1 MRLPIKGE
9 VFNLVFTGELCSPG
23 VFVFVFEVFE
33 EFLVNKKKILEKI
46 IRGIKMS
53 CNSYG
58 CNERSRCVECKR
70 GKRGV
75 IGPAG
80 PIGPIGATGARGATG
95 VTGPTGANGRDG
107 VTGPT
112 GPSGSAGAAGLP
124 GATGAIGPTGSPGLQ
139 GATGPTGD
147 PGLQGLPGPTGP
159 TGSNGTD
166 GAIGPTGPTGLGA
179 TGPTGADGA
188 TGATGPG
195 GQVTADCF
203 PYFFDTSST
212 STPPPTFIDINTF
225 DFTTTTVVY
234 LNDQFNHPPPDNDIS
249 GFLMGLLNNPNAS
262 VWPGIMKIVY
272 NPTPTTEEFVLY
284 GINKLG
290 SFHDN
295 TNNVWNLSVQYI
307 SGNISPLPPQAS
319 DIVVCIA
326 TVGDKGDPGPTGDT
340 GPTGPPGFG
349 PTGPAGAT
357 GDIGPTGPTG
367 PGITG
372 PTGAIGPTG
381 IPGTSVAISSAFVYS
396 SESQLKV
403 LPSGGFTGPAGST
416 GPQFQLVTF
425 SGMTGGNIIG
435 PLGNGWEFIGGS
447 TGPYSELVNNGA
459 NADGYYLITYKLDIH
474 TNSVGVSPAP
484 DHTRAATVLTL
495 DGVAVEGSCSAAQAP
510 DTIHM
515 YSISNTILVKYI
527 TGSKLSLW
535 WWACYFSSTP
545 PTIGTQISPP
555 NVVGLSIGPGR
566 IQPGNTTTI
575 TNSQW
580 IQGLLPTVQVPNPPM
595 EATASM
601 VITRITGF

>member
-1 MRLPIKGE
+1 MYG
-9 VFNLVFTGELCSPG
+9 NLIFELG
-23 VFVFVFEVFE
+23 KDLKKENF
-33 EFLVNKKKILEKI
+33 KKIRKI

-58 CNERSRCVECKR
+58 CSERSRCNDCVKRCKR
-70 GKRGV
+70 GIPGQS
-75 IGPAG
+75 G

-95 VTGPTGANGRDG
+95 VTGANGATGPTGPTGANGRDG

-112 GPSGSAGAAGLP
+112 GPSGLA
-124 GATGAIGPTGSPGLQ
+124 GATGATGRDGPTGF
-139 GATGPTGD
+139 GATGPTGANGD
-147 PGLQGLPGPTGP
+147 PGLQ
-159 TGSNGTD
+159 
-166 GAIGPTGPTGLGA
+166 GPTGPTGLGA
-179 TGPTGADGA
+179 TGPTGPQGDTGPTGA
-188 TGATGPG
+188 AGQVAAECFPYFFGVTGATGPFSP
-195 GQVTADCF
+195 Q
-203 PYFFDTSST
+203 
-212 STPPPTFIDINTF
+212 
-225 DFTTTTVVY
+225 
-234 LNDQFNHPPPDNDIS
+234 PPD
-249 GFLMGLLNNPNAS
+249 GFVNFQDTVTIGNPNTLYINNTDNLGGPIYGYLYALLNNPQAS
-262 VWPGIMKIVY
+262 VFPGIVKIISNADPSKFVIY
-272 NPTPTTEEFVLY
+272 AIDAPPASFFNNP
-284 GINKLG
+284 
-290 SFHDN
+290 
-295 TNNVWNLSVQYI
+295 VWVLSVQYI
-307 SGNISPLPPQAS
+307 TSS
-319 DIVVCIA
+319 DPAPVFDTDEDLNLCFA
-326 TVGDKGDPGPTGDT
+326 TVGDKGDPGAT
-340 GPTGPPGFG
+340 
-349 PTGPAGAT
+349 GAT
-357 GDIGPTGPTG
+357 GPIGPTGPG
-367 PGITG
+367 VTG

-403 LPSGGFTGPAGST
+403 LPSGGFTGPVGST

-425 SGMTGGNIIG
+425 SGATGGNIIG

-447 TGPYSELVNNGA
+447 TGPYAELVNNGA

-515 YSISNTILVKYI
+515 YSISNTILVKYT